1 MAAGRPPK
9 ILLTGRP
16 GCGKT
21 TVIRACFDRLE
32 RPAVG
37 FYTEEIRG
45 QGERVGFRIQT
56 LDGKMG
62 VLAHVTFQGP
72 QRVGRYGVDVAA
84 FEALA
89 LPALQ
94 PPTPET
100 IIVIDEIGKME
111 CFSEPFQWRVLTLL
125 DGPNPFLAAI
135 ALKGPP
141 FIQRLRTRSDVEIL
155 EVTPRNRTALPE
167 QILRR
172 LRAGH

>member
-1 MAAGRPPK
+1 MTARGPK

-21 TVIRACFDRLE
+21 TAIRACLDRLA

-56 LDGKMG
+56 LDGKTG
-62 VLAHVTFQGP
+62 VLAHVSFKGP
-72 QRVGRYGVDVAA
+72 HRVGRYGVDVAG

-100 IIVIDEIGKME
+100 IVIIDEIGKME
-111 CFSEPFQWRVLTLL
+111 GFSEAFQRQILALL
-125 DGPNPFLAAI
+125 DGPNPFLATI

-141 FIQRLRTRSDVEIL
+141 FIQRIRTRSDVEIL
-155 EVTPRNRTALPE
+155 EVTPRNRTDLPD
-167 QILRR
+167 QLSRR
-172 LRAGH
+172 LLASR

>member
-1 MAAGRPPK
+1 MTTRRPK

-37 FYTEEIRG
+37 FYTEEIRE

-56 LDGKMG
+56 LDEKTG
-62 VLAHVTFQGP
+62 VLAHVSFKGP
-72 QRVGRYGVDVAA
+72 HRVGRYGVDVAG

-100 IIVIDEIGKME
+100 IIIIDEIGKME
-111 CFSEPFQWRVLTLL
+111 CFSEAFQRRVLALL
-125 DGPNPFLAAI
+125 DGPNPFLATI

-141 FIQRLRTRSDVEIL
+141 FIQRIRTRPDVEIL
-155 EVTPRNRTALPE
+155 EVTPRNRTDLPD
-167 QILRR
+167 QLSRR
-172 LRAGH
+172 LLASR